1 MDEIAKRG
9 KRRNKL
15 STSHLPTSQDD
26 PYDLDQDDD
35 LPMPPPRTLPIGRD
49 RAKKKSKTSSDSS
62 AKSSSAASEALAKIE
77 NQFAKMTSELSSRNE
92 LRAMQMY
99 MRDISQ
105 LQGEELERAK
115 SFNAHLKQK
124 WGWNF

>member
-15 STSHLPTSQDD
+15 STSHLPTSQAD

-35 LPMPPPRTLPIGRD
+35 LSMPPPRTLPIGRD

-62 AKSSSAASEALAKIE
+62 AKSSFAASETLAKIE
-77 NQFAKMTSELSSRNE
+77 SQFASMSAELSNRNE
-92 LRAMQMY
+92 LRAIQMY

-105 LQGEELERAK
+105 L
-115 SFNAHLKQK
+115 
-124 WGWNF
+124 